1 MIRRPPRSTRTDTL
15 FPYTTL
21 FRSLRP
27 ARFIV
32 TDDDH
37 VIMASESGVLPI
49 AEESIVRKWRL
60 QPGKMLLIDLEQGRI
75 IEDEEI
81 KRDLAEAAPYEE
93 WLKQTQYKLEALPAV
108 VEGADAPPAND
119 PSLLLDRQQAFG
131 HTQEAV
137 RRLARKLAVVGKVGT
152 IAVGCGGGW

>member
-1 MIRRPPRSTRTDTL
+1 MIRRPPRSTRTDTP

-21 FRSLRP
+21 FRSMLR
-27 ARFIV
+27 
-32 TDDDH
+32 
-37 VIMASESGVLPI
+37 
-49 AEESIVRKWRL
+49 
-60 QPGKMLLIDLEQGRI
+60 IDLEQGRI

-93 WLKQTQYKLEALPAV
+93 WLKQTQYKLEELPAV

-131 HTQEAV
+131 YTQEDVSRFLEPMAEAGDDPIGSMGV
-137 RRLARKLAVVGKVGT
+137 DTPIDVLCEIGRANV
-152 IAVGCGGGW
+152 